1 MKRQLRVMFGS
12 RGPGCNRFHAVERS
26 RATLR
31 RSHSHQVSPETEVAH
46 FSRMASPGRLMEI
59 EAGAEF
65 EDQPVAAP
73 NATASRRQASR
84 NGYEAGRWSTIRR
97 TEVTTWTPSLIS
109 CSRSVQT

>member
-12 RGPGCNRFHAVERS
+12 RGPGCNRFRAVEGS

-31 RSHSHQVSPETEVAH
+31 RSHSHQVSPETEAAH
-46 FSRMASPGRLMEI
+46 FSGMASPGRLMEI
-59 EAGAEF
+59 ESGAEF

-84 NGYEAGRWSTIRR
+84 NG
-97 TEVTTWTPSLIS
+97 
-109 CSRSVQT
+109 